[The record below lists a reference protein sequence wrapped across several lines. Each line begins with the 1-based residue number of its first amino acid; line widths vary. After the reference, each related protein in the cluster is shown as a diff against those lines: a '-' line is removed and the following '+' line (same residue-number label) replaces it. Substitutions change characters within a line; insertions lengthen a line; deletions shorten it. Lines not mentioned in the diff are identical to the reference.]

1 MASLLLDTPA
11 MMEKRH
17 TQDYANASALEP
29 YWGYLPKVV
38 PCTNDP
44 GTCDYLD
51 VVYSTHAQGIL
62 FVGIMWVVFGSLVF
76 FYGIGRR
83 FVPARQPLPSKAAG
97 EQPPQRQSFLHRAAT
112 ATSSSVRRH
121 LLKET
126 PLRSIFGRTTRLQV
140 AILAFLITYLTI
152 FTFVGFRYESWNTPP
167 NKQGYRKHRTSLG
180 PWSDRIGVMAYAIVP
195 FSVLLSTRESLLS
208 LITGIPYQNFM
219 FLHRWMGY
227 IIFVQSALHTIGWCI
242 IEVRLYQPQPRVW
255 YDFITQAY
263 AVWGVVAMVV
273 MTLMLAMSLPPVIR
287 RTGYEVFRKA
297 HYVMAMIFI
306 GACYGHWE
314 HLGVF
319 LIAALV
325 VWGVDRF
332 FRLART
338 FVLHY
343 DFLPE
348 STSAMRFQAADAKL
362 QHFPDQIN
370 GDVVRLD
377 FVHNHSPWQVG
388 QHFYLCFPESSI
400 WQSHPFTPL
409 SLPGLT
415 KVGQQHSY
423 VFRAKSG
430 ETKKMA
436 EIALRKLSAA
446 ASSTSTEDEA
456 FPETYPAQPLT
467 HDFNAASTKVILT
480 GPYGTSHTQK
490 LDDSPGINV
499 LLIAGGTGITFVL
512 PILFHLMTA
521 PTPRGSGD
529 RKIEFIW
536 VVRRKQDLEWVKPEL
551 DTLRAARARINLS
564 IRIFV
569 TREGGDGVE
578 SAQPESGDIH
588 CSADKKSPAGNIS
601 ALASIPRQSDDDIQ
615 PSSSSASSTPSSLRK
630 HSNTPTSAVNE
641 LNHRPSL
648 PTLISAFID
657 STVHGPTTVYA
668 SGPPEMITDVRRRV
682 AESNDAGKVWK
693 GDERGRVELVADD
706 RVEW

>member
-1 MASLLLDTPA
+1 MAALLLDTPA
-11 MMEKRH
+11 MMNKRH

-62 FVGIMWVVFGSLVF
+62 FVGIMWIVFGSLVF

-83 FVPARQPLPSKAAG
+83 FVPARHSLPSKTTG
-97 EQPPQRQSFLHRAAT
+97 EQLQQQRQSFLHRAAT
-112 ATSSSVRRH
+112 ATSSSLRRH
-121 LLKET
+121 VLKET

-140 AILAFLITYLTI
+140 AILAFLVTYLTI

-208 LITGIPYQNFM
+208 LMTGIPYQNFM

-348 STSAMRFQAADAKL
+348 STSAMRFQAADATV
-362 QHFPDQIN
+362 QHFPDQIHGN
-370 GDVVRLD
+370 VVRLD
-377 FVHNHSPWQVG
+377 FLHNHSPWQVG

-415 KVGQQHSY
+415 KGGQQHSY

-436 EIALRKLSAA
+436 EIALRKLSATA
-446 ASSTSTEDEA
+446 ASTS
-456 FPETYPAQPLT
+456 PEMEGLANTPPTQPLT
-467 HDFNAASTKVILT
+467 HDSNTPSTKVILT
-480 GPYGTSHTQK
+480 GPCGTSHTRD
-490 LDDSPGINV
+490 LDNSPGINV

-512 PILFHLMTA
+512 PVLFHLMTA
-521 PTPRGSGD
+521 PTPRGSAD

-536 VVRRKQDLEWVKPEL
+536 VVRRRQDLEWVRPEL
-551 DTLRAARARINLS
+551 DTLRAASARMNLT

-569 TREGGDGVE
+569 TREGRDGVE
-578 SAQPESGDIH
+578 SVQPG
-588 CSADKKSPAGNIS
+588 SANILLGPHEKSPANNIS
-601 ALASIPRQSDDDIQ
+601 ALAPTPPLSDDDIH
-615 PSSSSASSTPSSLRK
+615 PSSSSASSAASSLRK
-630 HSNTPTSAVNE
+630 PTQQSTVSE

-648 PTLISAFID
+648 PTLITSFID
-657 STVHGPTTVYA
+657 STIRGPITVYA

-706 RVEW
+706 RVE